1 MANIKITELPS
12 AGALAGTELLELAQ
26 TGSSVSA
33 TAAAIG
39 NSATALP
46 YLSLAGRAYGSFCDI
61 TTSQTGSTTVA
72 TAVRFNTNVMNS
84 NGITMAVDG
93 SSVANRL
100 TFAVAGTYMI
110 APNLQLANSN
120 AADMDITIWL
130 AKSGTNIAYSATKI
144 TVPKVGDGGTAFFQ
158 LVFYETVT
166 AGQYI
171 EILWLPENVNV
182 TLAYTAAN
190 AGPPSIPAVPSAIV
204 VAERI
209 A

>member
-1 MANIKITELPS
+1 MANIKISELPT
-12 AGALAGTELLELAQ
+12 AGALAGTELLELEQ

-39 NSATALP
+39 NSATAVP

-72 TAVRFNTNVMNS
+72 TAVRFNTAVMNS

-93 SSVANRL
+93 SSVLNRL
-100 TFAVAGTYMI
+100 TFAVAGTYTV
-110 APNLQLANSN
+110 APNLQFANSN
-120 AADMDITIWL
+120 AADQDVTIWL
-130 AKSGTNIAYSATKI
+130 AKNGTNIANSATKI

-158 LVFYETVT
+158 IVFYETVT

-171 EILWLPENVNV
+171 QVFWLPENTNV
-182 TLAYTAAN
+182 TLAYTAAT
-190 AGPPSIPAVPSAIV
+190 AGPPAIPAIPSAIV